1 MEQYY
6 ETPKGRLS
14 YVIKENYA
22 TITSYQGEDEVVE
35 IPPFLEKPVKRIGKK
50 AFMNSKGLRRIVLPD
65 TICDIYEW
73 AFAYC
78 ILLEEV
84 VFPRKAVTIQK
95 GVFLGDAD
103 LKRIGICSG
112 NGADDWKFMT
122 ETAKA
127 DCESL
132 LAAACTL
139 PDSDYLLRMD
149 EVGTAE
155 WYLRYDERL
164 RKFIEEDD
172 KKGYTQMIL
181 CGEEDL
187 NCSLDLFVEE
197 KRKKKAR
204 FCFLRLLHDT
214 GLAPSYRK
222 TLELYLMSHVVGS
235 PSMETWLILREEKG
249 HCKEYYELYERLGGI
264 TADNYEATI
273 SDLKDKHPEMKAY
286 FIRKHTEQV
295 CEQDAFDAFSL

>member
-22 TITSYQGEDEVVE
+22 TITSYQGEDEVVI
-35 IPPFLEKPVKRIGKK
+35 IPPLLSDVFVERIGKK
-50 AFMNSKGLRRIVLPD
+50 AFMNNKWLQKIVLPD
-65 TICDIYEW
+65 TITEIYEW

-78 ILLEEV
+78 AMLEEV
-84 VFPRKAVTIQK
+84 EFPGKAIAISK
-95 GVFLGDAD
+95 GIFLGDVRLVKVAVRDDAAD
-103 LKRIGICSG
+103 TLKEDR
-112 NGADDWKFMT
+112 AR
-122 ETAKA
+122 
-127 DCESL
+127 L
-132 LAAACTL
+132 LAVL
-139 PDSDYLLRMD
+139 PSLSDSEYLFAM
-149 EVGTAE
+149 EEAGTKE
-155 WYLRYDERL
+155 WFLRYDERIK
-164 RKFIEEDD
+164 KFLEEDD
-172 KKGYTQMIL
+172 AHGYTQMIL

-222 TLELYLMSHVVGS
+222 TLEQYLMSHVVGS
-235 PSMETWLILREEKG
+235 PSMEAWLVLREEKG

>member
-22 TITSYQGEDEVVE
+22 TITSYQGEDEVVI
-35 IPPFLEKPVKRIGKK
+35 IPPLLSDVFVERIGKK
-50 AFMNSKGLRRIVLPD
+50 AFMNNKWLQKIVLPD
-65 TICDIYEW
+65 TITEIYEW

-78 ILLEEV
+78 AMLEEV
-84 VFPRKAVTIQK
+84 EFPGKAIAISK
-95 GVFLGDAD
+95 GIFLGDVRLVKVAVRDDAAD
-103 LKRIGICSG
+103 TLKEDR
-112 NGADDWKFMT
+112 AR
-122 ETAKA
+122 
-127 DCESL
+127 L
-132 LAAACTL
+132 LAAL
-139 PDSDYLLRMD
+139 PSLSDSEYLFAM
-149 EVGTAE
+149 EEAGTKE
-155 WYLRYDERL
+155 WFLRYDERIK
-164 RKFIEEDD
+164 KFLEEDD
-172 KKGYTQMIL
+172 AHGYTQMIL

-222 TLELYLMSHVVGS
+222 TLEQYLMSHVVGS

-264 TADNYEATI
+264 TTDNYEATI

>member
-50 AFMNSKGLRRIVLPD
+50 AFMNNKWLQKIVLPD
-65 TICDIYEW
+65 TITEIYEW

-78 ILLEEV
+78 AMLEEV
-84 VFPRKAVTIQK
+84 EFPGKAIAISK
-95 GVFLGDAD
+95 GIFLGDVRLVKVAVRDDAAD
-103 LKRIGICSG
+103 TLKEDR
-112 NGADDWKFMT
+112 AR
-122 ETAKA
+122 
-127 DCESL
+127 L
-132 LAAACTL
+132 LAAL
-139 PDSDYLLRMD
+139 PSLSDSEYLFAM
-149 EVGTAE
+149 EEAGTKE
-155 WYLRYDERL
+155 WFLRYDERIK
-164 RKFIEEDD
+164 KFLEEDD
-172 KKGYTQMIL
+172 AHGYTQMIL

-222 TLELYLMSHVVGS
+222 TLEQYLMSHVVGS
-235 PSMETWLILREEKG
+235 PSMEAWLVLREEKG

-264 TADNYEATI
+264 TTDNYEATI

>member
-22 TITSYQGEDEVVE
+22 TITSYQGEDEVVI
-35 IPPFLEKPVKRIGKK
+35 IPPLLSDVFVERIGKK
-50 AFMNSKGLRRIVLPD
+50 AFMNNKWIQKIVLPD
-65 TICDIYEW
+65 TITEIYEW

-78 ILLEEV
+78 AMLEEV
-84 VFPRKAVTIQK
+84 EFPGKAIAISK
-95 GVFLGDAD
+95 GIFLGDVRLVKVAVRDDAAD
-103 LKRIGICSG
+103 TLKEDR
-112 NGADDWKFMT
+112 AR
-122 ETAKA
+122 
-127 DCESL
+127 L
-132 LAAACTL
+132 LAAL
-139 PDSDYLLRMD
+139 PSLSDSEYLFAM
-149 EVGTAE
+149 EEAGTKE
-155 WYLRYDERL
+155 WFLRYDERIK
-164 RKFIEEDD
+164 KFLEEDD
-172 KKGYTQMIL
+172 VHGYTQMIL

-187 NCSLDLFVEE
+187 NCSLELFVEE

-204 FCFLRLLHDT
+204 FCFLRLLHDS

-222 TLELYLMSHVVGS
+222 TLEQYLMSHVVGS
-235 PSMETWLILREEKG
+235 PSMEAWLVLREEKG

>member
-22 TITSYQGEDEVVE
+22 TITSYQGEDEVVN
-35 IPPFLEKPVKRIGKK
+35 IPSVLCDVFVERIGKK
-50 AFMNSKGLRRIVLPD
+50 AFMNNKWIQKIVLPD
-65 TICDIYEW
+65 TITEIYEW

-78 ILLEEV
+78 AMLEEV
-84 VFPRKAVTIQK
+84 EFPGKAVTISK
-95 GVFLGDAD
+95 GIFLGDVRLVKVAVRD
-103 LKRIGICSG
+103 DAAGTLKEDR
-112 NGADDWKFMT
+112 AR
-122 ETAKA
+122 
-127 DCESL
+127 L
-132 LAAACTL
+132 LAAL
-139 PDSDYLLRMD
+139 PSLSDSEYLFAM
-149 EVGTAE
+149 EEAGTKE
-155 WYLRYDERL
+155 WFLRYDERIK
-164 RKFIEEDD
+164 KFLEEDD
-172 KKGYTQMIL
+172 VHGYTQMIL

-204 FCFLRLLHDT
+204 FCFLRLMHDT

-222 TLELYLMSHVVGS
+222 TLEQYLMSHVVGS
-235 PSMETWLILREEKG
+235 PSMEAWLVLREEKG

>member
-22 TITSYQGEDEVVE
+22 TITSYQGEDEVVI
-35 IPPFLEKPVKRIGKK
+35 IPPLLSDVFVERIGKK
-50 AFMNSKGLRRIVLPD
+50 AFMNNKWLQKIVLPD
-65 TICDIYEW
+65 TITEIYEW

-78 ILLEEV
+78 AMLEEV
-84 VFPRKAVTIQK
+84 EFPGKAIAISK
-95 GVFLGDAD
+95 GIFLGDVRLVKVAVRD
-103 LKRIGICSG
+103 DAAGTLKEDR
-112 NGADDWKFMT
+112 AR
-122 ETAKA
+122 
-127 DCESL
+127 L
-132 LAAACTL
+132 LAAL
-139 PDSDYLLRMD
+139 PSLSDSEYLFAM
-149 EVGTAE
+149 EEAGTEE
-155 WYLRYDERL
+155 WFLRYDERIK
-164 RKFIEEDD
+164 KFLEEDD
-172 KKGYTQMIL
+172 AHGYTQMIL

-222 TLELYLMSHVVGS
+222 TLEQYLMSHVVGS
-235 PSMETWLILREEKG
+235 PSMEAWLVLREEKG

>member
-22 TITSYQGEDEVVE
+22 TITSYQGEDEVVI
-35 IPPFLEKPVKRIGKK
+35 IPPLLSGVFVERIGKK
-50 AFMNSKGLRRIVLPD
+50 AFMNNKWLQKIVLPD
-65 TICDIYEW
+65 TITEIYEW

-78 ILLEEV
+78 AMLEEV
-84 VFPRKAVTIQK
+84 EFPGKAIAISK
-95 GVFLGDAD
+95 GIFLGDVRLVKVAVRD
-103 LKRIGICSG
+103 DAAGTLKEDR
-112 NGADDWKFMT
+112 AR
-122 ETAKA
+122 
-127 DCESL
+127 L
-132 LAAACTL
+132 LAAL
-139 PDSDYLLRMD
+139 PSLSDSEYLFAM
-149 EVGTAE
+149 EEAGTKE
-155 WYLRYDERL
+155 WFLRYDERIK
-164 RKFIEEDD
+164 KFLEEDD
-172 KKGYTQMIL
+172 AHGYTQMIL

-204 FCFLRLLHDT
+204 FCFLRLLHDS

-222 TLELYLMSHVVGS
+222 TLEQYLMSHVVGS
-235 PSMETWLILREEKG
+235 PSMEAWLVLREEKG

>member
-22 TITSYQGEDEVVE
+22 TITSYQGEDEVVI
-35 IPPFLEKPVKRIGKK
+35 IPPLLSDVFVGRIGKK
-50 AFMNSKGLRRIVLPD
+50 AFMNNKWLQKIVLPD
-65 TICDIYEW
+65 TITEIYEW

-78 ILLEEV
+78 AMLEEV
-84 VFPRKAVTIQK
+84 EFPGKAIAISK
-95 GVFLGDAD
+95 GIFLGDVRLVKVAVRDDAAD
-103 LKRIGICSG
+103 TLKEDR
-112 NGADDWKFMT
+112 AR
-122 ETAKA
+122 
-127 DCESL
+127 L
-132 LAAACTL
+132 LAAL
-139 PDSDYLLRMD
+139 PSLSDSEYLFAM
-149 EVGTAE
+149 EEAGTKE
-155 WYLRYDERL
+155 WFLRYDERIK
-164 RKFIEEDD
+164 KFLEEDD
-172 KKGYTQMIL
+172 AHGYTQMIL

-204 FCFLRLLHDT
+204 FCFLRLLHDS

-222 TLELYLMSHVVGS
+222 TLEQYLMSHVVGS
-235 PSMETWLILREEKG
+235 PSMEAWLVLREEKG

-264 TADNYEATI
+264 TTDNYEATI

>member
-22 TITSYQGEDEVVE
+22 TITSYQGEDEVVI
-35 IPPFLEKPVKRIGKK
+35 IPPLLSDVFVERIGKK
-50 AFMNSKGLRRIVLPD
+50 AFMNNKWIQKIVLPD
-65 TICDIYEW
+65 TITEIYEW

-78 ILLEEV
+78 AMLEEV
-84 VFPRKAVTIQK
+84 EFPGKAIAISK
-95 GVFLGDAD
+95 GIFLGDVRLVKVAVRD
-103 LKRIGICSG
+103 DAAGTLKEDR
-112 NGADDWKFMT
+112 AR
-122 ETAKA
+122 
-127 DCESL
+127 L
-132 LAAACTL
+132 LAAL
-139 PDSDYLLRMD
+139 PSLSDSEYLFAM
-149 EVGTAE
+149 EEAGTKE
-155 WYLRYDERL
+155 WFLRYDERIK
-164 RKFIEEDD
+164 KFLEEDD
-172 KKGYTQMIL
+172 VHGYTQMIL

-222 TLELYLMSHVVGS
+222 TLEQYLMSHVVGS
-235 PSMETWLILREEKG
+235 PSMEAWLVLREEKG

>member
-22 TITSYQGEDEVVE
+22 TITSYQGEDEVVN
-35 IPPFLEKPVKRIGKK
+35 IPSVLCDVFVERIGKK
-50 AFMNSKGLRRIVLPD
+50 AFMNNKWIQKIVLPD
-65 TICDIYEW
+65 TITEIYEW

-78 ILLEEV
+78 AMLEEV
-84 VFPRKAVTIQK
+84 EFPGKAIAISK
-95 GVFLGDAD
+95 GIFLGDVRLVKVAVRDDAAD
-103 LKRIGICSG
+103 TLKEDR
-112 NGADDWKFMT
+112 AR
-122 ETAKA
+122 
-127 DCESL
+127 L
-132 LAAACTL
+132 LAAL
-139 PDSDYLLRMD
+139 PSLSDSEYLFAM
-149 EVGTAE
+149 EEAGTEE
-155 WYLRYDERL
+155 WFLRYDERIK
-164 RKFIEEDD
+164 KFLEEDD
-172 KKGYTQMIL
+172 AHGYTQMIL

-222 TLELYLMSHVVGS
+222 TLEQYLMSHVVGS
-235 PSMETWLILREEKG
+235 PSMEAWLVLWEEKG

>member
-50 AFMNSKGLRRIVLPD
+50 AFMNNKWLQKIVLPD
-65 TICDIYEW
+65 TITEIYEW

-78 ILLEEV
+78 AMLEEV
-84 VFPRKAVTIQK
+84 EFPGKAIAISK
-95 GVFLGDAD
+95 GIFLGDVRLVKVAVRDDAAD
-103 LKRIGICSG
+103 TLKEDR
-112 NGADDWKFMT
+112 AR
-122 ETAKA
+122 
-127 DCESL
+127 L
-132 LAAACTL
+132 LAAL
-139 PDSDYLLRMD
+139 PSLSDSEYLFAM
-149 EVGTAE
+149 EEAGTKE
-155 WYLRYDERL
+155 WFLRYDERIK
-164 RKFIEEDD
+164 KFLEEDD
-172 KKGYTQMIL
+172 AHGYTQMIL

-222 TLELYLMSHVVGS
+222 TLEQYLMSHVVGS
-235 PSMETWLILREEKG
+235 PSMEAWLVLREEKG

>member
-22 TITSYQGEDEVVE
+22 TITSYQGEDEVVI
-35 IPPFLEKPVKRIGKK
+35 IPPLLSDVFVERIGKK
-50 AFMNSKGLRRIVLPD
+50 AFMNNKWLQKIVLPD
-65 TICDIYEW
+65 TITEIYEW

-78 ILLEEV
+78 AMLEEV
-84 VFPRKAVTIQK
+84 EFPGKAIAISK
-95 GVFLGDAD
+95 GIFLGDVRLVKVAVRD
-103 LKRIGICSG
+103 DAAGTLKEDR
-112 NGADDWKFMT
+112 AR
-122 ETAKA
+122 
-127 DCESL
+127 L
-132 LAAACTL
+132 LAAL
-139 PDSDYLLRMD
+139 PSLSDSEYLFAM
-149 EVGTAE
+149 EEAGTKK
-155 WYLRYDERL
+155 WFLRYDERIK
-164 RKFIEEDD
+164 KFLEEDD
-172 KKGYTQMIL
+172 VHGYTQMIL

-222 TLELYLMSHVVGS
+222 TLEQYLMSHVVGS
-235 PSMETWLILREEKG
+235 PSMEAWLVLREEKG

-273 SDLKDKHPEMKAY
+273 SDLRDKHPEMKAY
-286 FIRKHTEQV
+286 FIRKHAEQV

>member
-50 AFMNSKGLRRIVLPD
+50 AFMNNKWLQKIVLPD
-65 TICDIYEW
+65 TITEIYEW

-78 ILLEEV
+78 AMLEEV
-84 VFPRKAVTIQK
+84 EFPGKAIAISK
-95 GVFLGDAD
+95 GIFLGDVRLVKVAVRDDAAD
-103 LKRIGICSG
+103 TLKEDR
-112 NGADDWKFMT
+112 AR
-122 ETAKA
+122 
-127 DCESL
+127 L
-132 LAAACTL
+132 LAAL
-139 PDSDYLLRMD
+139 PSLSDSEYLFAM
-149 EVGTAE
+149 EEAGTKE
-155 WYLRYDERL
+155 WFLRYDERIK
-164 RKFIEEDD
+164 KFLEEDD
-172 KKGYTQMIL
+172 AHGYTQMIL

-204 FCFLRLLHDT
+204 YCFLRLLHET
-214 GLAPSYRK
+214 GLESSYRSM
-222 TLELYLMSHVVGS
+222 LEQYLMSHVVGC
-235 PSMETWLILREEKG
+235 PSMEAWLILREEKG

>member
-22 TITSYQGEDEVVE
+22 TITSYQGEDEVVI
-35 IPPFLEKPVKRIGKK
+35 IPPLLSDVFVERIGKK
-50 AFMNSKGLRRIVLPD
+50 AFMNNKWIQKIVLPD
-65 TICDIYEW
+65 TITEIYEW

-78 ILLEEV
+78 AMLEEV
-84 VFPRKAVTIQK
+84 EFPGKAIAISK
-95 GVFLGDAD
+95 GIFLGDVRLVKVAVRD
-103 LKRIGICSG
+103 DAAGTLKEDR
-112 NGADDWKFMT
+112 AR
-122 ETAKA
+122 
-127 DCESL
+127 L
-132 LAAACTL
+132 LAAL
-139 PDSDYLLRMD
+139 PSLSDSEYLFTM
-149 EVGTAE
+149 EEAGTKE
-155 WYLRYDERL
+155 WFLRYDERIK
-164 RKFIEEDD
+164 KFLEEDD
-172 KKGYTQMIL
+172 AHGYTQMIL

-187 NCSLDLFVEE
+187 NCSLELFVEE

-214 GLAPSYRK
+214 ELEPSYRK
-222 TLELYLMSHVVGS
+222 TLEQYLMSHVIGC
-235 PSMETWLILREEKG
+235 PSMETWLVLREEKG

>member
-22 TITSYQGEDEVVE
+22 TITSYQGEDEVVI
-35 IPPFLEKPVKRIGKK
+35 IPPLLSDVFVERIGKK
-50 AFMNSKGLRRIVLPD
+50 AFMNNKWIQKIVLPD
-65 TICDIYEW
+65 TITEIYEW

-78 ILLEEV
+78 AMLEEV
-84 VFPRKAVTIQK
+84 EFPGKAIAISK
-95 GVFLGDAD
+95 GIFLGDVRLVKVAVRDDAAD
-103 LKRIGICSG
+103 TLKEDR
-112 NGADDWKFMT
+112 AR
-122 ETAKA
+122 
-127 DCESL
+127 L
-132 LAAACTL
+132 LAAL
-139 PDSDYLLRMD
+139 PSLSDSEYLFAM
-149 EVGTAE
+149 EEAGTEE
-155 WYLRYDERL
+155 WFLRYDEQIK
-164 RKFIEEDD
+164 KFLEEDD
-172 KKGYTQMIL
+172 VHGYTQMIL

-187 NCSLDLFVEE
+187 NCSLELFVEE

-222 TLELYLMSHVVGS
+222 TLEQYLMSHVVGS
-235 PSMETWLILREEKG
+235 PSMEAWLVLREEKG

>member
-22 TITSYQGEDEVVE
+22 TITSYQGEDEVVI
-35 IPPFLEKPVKRIGKK
+35 IPPLLSDVFVERIGKK
-50 AFMNSKGLRRIVLPD
+50 AFMNNKWIQKIVLPD
-65 TICDIYEW
+65 TITEIYEW

-78 ILLEEV
+78 AMLEEV
-84 VFPRKAVTIQK
+84 EFPGKAIAISK
-95 GVFLGDAD
+95 GIFLGDVRLVKVAVRDDAAD
-103 LKRIGICSG
+103 TLKEDR
-112 NGADDWKFMT
+112 AR
-122 ETAKA
+122 
-127 DCESL
+127 L
-132 LAAACTL
+132 LAAL
-139 PDSDYLLRMD
+139 PSLSDSEYLFAM
-149 EVGTAE
+149 EEAGTEE
-155 WYLRYDERL
+155 WFLRYDERIK
-164 RKFIEEDD
+164 KFLEEDD
-172 KKGYTQMIL
+172 AHGYTQMIL

-222 TLELYLMSHVVGS
+222 TLEQYLMSHVVGS
-235 PSMETWLILREEKG
+235 QSMEAWLVLREEKG